1 MLANSLSEDT
11 HEYDVKVVWTG
22 DKSGDVLVGDKPVI
36 RTGRRPDLSGTTE
49 FHSPEDLFVASAS
62 VCFMDSFVAF
72 TQKMHIAF
80 KSFEVDTKGILEK
93 VDRSYEIT
101 RMYMKAT
108 VVIESEELRDRITR
122 ALELGAKYCYVSN
135 SMKCP
140 TQHENIVIVG

>member
-1 MLANSLSEDT
+1 MSEGT
-11 HEYDVKVVWTG
+11 REYDVTVIWSG
-22 DKSGDVLVGDKPVI
+22 DKSGNVLVGDKPVI
-36 RTGRRPDLSGTTE
+36 RTGHPPEYGGAKE

-72 TQKMHIAF
+72 TQKMHIIF
-80 KSFEVDTKGILEK
+80 KSLQIETKGILEK

-101 RMYMKAT
+101 RLYMKARVT
-108 VVIESEELRDRITR
+108 IDSEELRDRIVR

-140 TQHENIVIVG
+140 TEHENEVVVE

>member
-1 MLANSLSEDT
+1 MSEDT
-11 HEYDVKVVWTG
+11 HEYHVKVVWTG

-36 RTGRRPDLSGTTE
+36 KTGRPPELGGIKE

-72 TQKMHIAF
+72 TQKMHIGF

-93 VDRSYEIT
+93 VDKSYEIT
-101 RMYMKAT
+101 SIYMKAT
-108 VVIESEELRDRITR
+108 VVIDSEELRDKIMR

-135 SMKCP
+135 SMKCSS
-140 TQHENIVIVG
+140 QHENIVIVG